1 MAKPAKMRRANPPRE
16 TDGRETMSMP
26 HATRRAML
34 LSMAALGCAT
44 ARPAFAQA
52 YPSRPVRLIIPFGP
66 GGVGDIT
73 IRIVAE
79 KLSDK
84 LGRRFV
90 VENVPS
96 PDSIV
101 AGRTV
106 LGAPADGHTLLLLTG
121 GTAAALALY
130 NKFPLDIYKD
140 FVPISLVGQF
150 DCMMVVNAQSEF
162 ATLADFVKVAK
173 AKPGSLS
180 IASVTTGG
188 VQNLTTNF
196 FKQASGIDFVL
207 VPFRT
212 TPDATIALL
221 RNDVHMVIDFYAPL
235 KPGLD
240 AHQTRALAWTGETSS
255 PALPDIKTARE
266 LGIKDFTASSWNSL
280 YAKAET
286 PPAIIAT
293 LNQALREALADADV
307 KRRLLDLGVDS
318 KANTP
323 AEMDALLRGDAQKWA
338 QVIAR
343 AGIEKH

>member
-1 MAKPAKMRRANPPRE
+1 MPTPPV
-16 TDGRETMSMP
+16 
-26 HATRRAML
+26 TRRSAL
-34 LSMAALGCAT
+34 LAMAALGAG
-44 ARPAFAQA
+44 AAMRPAAAQA
-52 YPSRPVRLIIPFGP
+52 YPSRPVRVIIPFGP
-66 GGVGDIT
+66 GGVGDIS

-84 LGRRFV
+84 FGRRFII
-90 VENVPS
+90 ENMPS
-96 PDSIV
+96 PDGIV

-106 LGAPADGHTLLLLTG
+106 LSAAADGYTLLLLTG

-140 FVPISLVGQF
+140 FAPISLVGQF
-150 DCMMVVNAQSEF
+150 DCLMVVNAQSQF
-162 ATLADFVKVAK
+162 KTLDDFIKAAK
-173 AKPGSLS
+173 AKPGGLS

-212 TPDATIALL
+212 TPDATVALL
-221 RNDVHMVIDFYAPL
+221 RNDVQMVIDFYAPL

-240 AHQTRALAWTGETSS
+240 GHQLRALAWTGATPS
-255 PALPDIKTARE
+255 PALPDIKTAGQQ
-266 LGIKDFTASSWNSL
+266 GIKDFAASSWNSL
-280 YAKAET
+280 YAKAGT
-286 PPAIIAT
+286 PAAIVAA
-293 LNQALREALADADV
+293 LNTAVHEALADADV
-307 KRRLLDLGVDS
+307 KRRLLELGVDA

-323 AEMDALLRGDAQKWA
+323 AEMDARLRADAQKWA

>member
-1 MAKPAKMRRANPPRE
+1 
-16 TDGRETMSMP
+16 MSMP

-34 LSMAALGCAT
+34 LSMAALGCAA
-44 ARPAFAQA
+44 ARPAFAQT
-52 YPSRPVRLIIPFGP
+52 YPTKPVRVIIPFGP
-66 GGVGDIT
+66 GGVGDIS
-73 IRIVAE
+73 IRIVA
-79 KLSDK
+79 DK
-84 LGRRFV
+84 LGDKLGKRFII
-90 VENVPS
+90 ENMPS
-96 PDSIV
+96 PDGIV
-101 AGRTV
+101 AGRTT
-106 LGAPADGHTLLLLTG
+106 LGAPADGYTLLLLTG

-150 DCMMVVNAQSEF
+150 DCLMVVNAQSQF
-162 ATLADFVKVAK
+162 ATLADFLKAAK
-173 AKPGSLS
+173 EKPGSLS
-180 IASVTTGG
+180 MGSVTTGG

-221 RNDVHMVIDFYAPL
+221 RNDVQMVIDFYAPL

-240 AHQTRALAWTGETSS
+240 GHQTRALAWTGET
-255 PALPDIKTARE
+255 PAPTLPDVKTAHD
-266 LGIKDFTASSWNSL
+266 LGVKDFTASSWNSL
-280 YAKAET
+280 YAKART

-293 LNQALREALADADV
+293 LNQALHEVLADADV
-307 KRRLLDLGVDS
+307 KRRLLELGVDS

-323 AEMDALLRGDAQKWA
+323 AEMDVQLRGDVQKWA